1 MNYGAV
7 EAKLAEPAKDPMV
20 PSIVK
25 RLDNNLERMH
35 ANVNQ
40 IDDHLHRIL
49 NNRRPTPDTKSE
61 TPMENDFDSAMN
73 NRLISFPCLKNG
85 FGKTLILLKK
95 IFVNI

>member
-73 NRLISFPCLKNG
+73 NRLISFSMLNDR
-85 FGKTLILLKK
+85 LENIVNHLNK
-95 IFVNI
+95 IVG

>member
-1 MNYGAV
+1 MNYVAS
-7 EAKLAEPAKDPMV
+7 EAKLTEPAKDPMV

-25 RLDNNLERMH
+25 RLDSNLERMH

-40 IDDHLHRIL
+40 IEDHLHRIL

-73 NRLISFPCLKNG
+73 NRLISFSMLNER
-85 FGKTLILLKK
+85 LENIIHHLSK
-95 IFVNI
+95 IVG